1 MVQRGKVLEIEGP
14 TPKFLY
20 AMLKQLDLK
29 NVSDVFSKTNVDCDG
44 ISHTLD
50 RLTGTVWLPSKQYPM
65 AMPLA
70 CDSLDFATKWK
81 GKLGLSD
88 RAERETLRRATMST
102 KAKRETPKPWYSIC
116 KYRLILSLGLPWR
129 AAIYFNTQTPSNLRR
144 ETRRFPSLTWANYIR
159 GPKEVQPAL
168 QITLLPN

>member
-29 NVSDVFSKTNVDCDG
+29 NVSDVFSETNVDCDG

-81 GKLGLSD
+81 EKLGLSD
-88 RAERETLRRATMST
+88 RAERETLRRPTMST
-102 KAKRETPKPWYSIC
+102 KGKREIPKPWYSIC

-129 AAIYFNTQTPSNLRR
+129 AASYSNTQTLSNLR
-144 ETRRFPSLTWANYIR
+144 
-159 GPKEVQPAL
+159 K
-168 QITLLPN
+168 